1 MKKLIKHFLIF
12 FIRKHA
18 KKILPKKKKNRE
30 RLRKEASER
39 YQNLFEEEKYKKR
52 KKTRETY
59 PKFCDNEREKTIHII
74 VSVI

>member
-1 MKKLIKHFLIF
+1 MIF

-39 YQNLFEEEKYKKR
+39 YQNLFEEEKEKKQ
-52 KKTRETY
+52 KKTQESY
-59 PKFCDNEREKTIHII
+59 PKFCDNEREKTINII